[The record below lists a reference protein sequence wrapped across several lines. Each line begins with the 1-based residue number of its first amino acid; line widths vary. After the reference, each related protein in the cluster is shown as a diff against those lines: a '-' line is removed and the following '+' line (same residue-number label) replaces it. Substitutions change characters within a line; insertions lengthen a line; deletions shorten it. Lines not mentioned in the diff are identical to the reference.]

1 MAAFVVVISYHWT
14 LPSML
19 LGASFGASF
28 IILTYLHLLFFLCLK
43 QKMKTV
49 ILDLMDRMS
58 ALSRI

>member
-1 MAAFVVVISYHWT
+1 
-14 LPSML
+14 ML
-19 LGASFGASF
+19 LGAFFGASF
-28 IILTYLHLLFFLCLK
+28 IFLTYLHFFLLCLK